1 MTREPPLEW
10 RRGGEELVFFGW
22 PDLAGLMRGRG
33 FPAADLDKRLETGIG
48 WVPVAQAISPL
59 STLAP
64 SPWGALGDVWQASL
78 PPTQ

>member
-1 MTREPPLEW
+1 MR
-10 RRGGEELVFFGW
+10 GEELVYFGW